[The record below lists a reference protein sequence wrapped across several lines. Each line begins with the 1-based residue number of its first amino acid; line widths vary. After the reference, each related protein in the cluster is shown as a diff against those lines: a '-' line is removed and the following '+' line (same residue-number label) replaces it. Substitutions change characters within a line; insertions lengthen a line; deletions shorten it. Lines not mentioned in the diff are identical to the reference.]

1 MLKNV
6 DTKTNKHFI
15 PHPVKEKLNYYTSLP
30 LLRGTDNENIYF
42 ENKCFLGFNHTGDKL
57 SVFSKQGEDRKINTW
72 SCYRDEDI
80 ITLNSCIGVKGTVN
94 NACFKQDCLYNPA
107 TNSIMNLFE
116 RRLEVGVE
124 ISIKAFWLEELQNQ
138 SNTAVDFLDTEPL
151 LVLTYEG
158 INLYRCFTTETK
170 HSNFL
175 VMFASGYKYGFKACH
190 VDFSDGI
197 IIDLLKYNHTSLIHF
212 KRIKIDES
220 VYRFPDL
227 SFGVGKLSEIFV
239 GSNSPKPNIFLFCC
253 DHKELIEISNDG
265 ANTVA
270 YDIVENSHIKLFK
283 HCYDSSFIYVTEE
296 TSAKIV
302 NFQGGKSQIIRE
314 IPLNIEGNIV
324 ALSLFQKFNKLLL
337 CMQNCSGAL
346 LIIDLLA
353 GKTIFELPLNQLVI
367 SSLQMNWN
375 MEELAVT
382 ETHNNDNKLKS
393 IHVFKIPQFDLSLKN
408 LARIS
413 VLTNFTRRELLLSSL
428 PESVKNY
435 LALF

>member
-1 MLKNV
+1 MC
-6 DTKTNKHFI
+6 I
-15 PHPVKEKLNYYTSLP
+15 
-30 LLRGTDNENIYF
+30 R
-42 ENKCFLGFNHTGDKL
+42 
-57 SVFSKQGEDRKINTW
+57 DR
-72 SCYRDEDI
+72 
-80 ITLNSCIGVKGTVN
+80 
-94 NACFKQDCLYNPA
+94 
-107 TNSIMNLFE
+107 
-116 RRLEVGVE
+116 
-124 ISIKAFWLEELQNQ
+124 
-138 SNTAVDFLDTEPL
+138 
-151 LVLTYEG
+151 
-158 INLYRCFTTETK
+158 
-170 HSNFL
+170 
-175 VMFASGYKYGFKACH
+175 
-190 VDFSDGI
+190 
-197 IIDLLKYNHTSLIHF
+197 
-212 KRIKIDES
+212 
-220 VYRFPDL
+220 
-227 SFGVGKLSEIFV
+227 
-239 GSNSPKPNIFLFCC
+239 
-253 DHKELIEISNDG
+253 
-265 ANTVA
+265 NTVA

-314 IPLNIEGNIV
+314 IPLNIEGNIM

-337 CMQNCSGAL
+337 YMQNCSGAL

-428 PESVKNY
+428 PESVKTVSY
-435 LALF
+435 THLTLPTIYSV